1 MKDKL
6 AILVLLLSSLVF
18 SGCSI
23 IESPEDLTLPPKLEE
38 DKEGIR
44 RAIEEYLPKNTKPI
58 IPPTDDSGSYIKLVD
73 LDGDGKDEAL
83 VFYNAE
89 LEEKPI
95 RILVLKKEGSKW
107 KNISEIKVA
116 GQELDEVAFKQ
127 VDGKKGLEVIIGSKI
142 KYSLDKHLSVYSIN
156 EDEGKMERIFKNSYD
171 AIIID
176 DLDGDKLTELLLLKL
191 NRDNDE
197 SYGELYKSQKG
208 KINQI
213 DQVQFSDGAEINY
226 AEHDY
231 IYKNKK
237 GIIISTTVEE
247 DFINIYLM
255 KIRDGKIDK
264 LLKNDVIT
272 TEKQEETEI
281 MLPRDIDK
289 DGAIDFAL
297 PNGLQEDSKNHL
309 INWVTEWYSFDGQ
322 DNIELKRLNYYDEKL
337 NFTFE
342 LPLEWKDKITITNL
356 TKNENTIKQEEY
368 VKVEYKENDMSP
380 KILLFTI
387 YIYDRDKLKRAEEDP
402 ISQDYK
408 EITSLDDSS
417 RVYYIYKNEE
427 LNKDETSKIN
437 EETKRIER
445 TIRLLEK

>member
-6 AILVLLLSSLVF
+6 TILVLLLSTLAF

-23 IESPEDLTLPPKLEE
+23 IESPEDLTVPPKLEE

-73 LDGDGKDEAL
+73 LDGDGEDEAL

-95 RILVLKKEGSKW
+95 RILVLKKEGSEW
-107 KNISEIKVA
+107 KNISEIKVV
-116 GQELDEVAFKQ
+116 GQELDEVAFKD
-127 VDGKKGLEVIIGSKI
+127 VDGEKGLEVIIGSKI
-142 KYSLDKHLSVYSIN
+142 KYSLDKHLSVYSMKN
-156 EDEGKMERIFKNSYD
+156 GEMDRIFKNSYD

-191 NRDNDE
+191 NRENDE
-197 SYGELYKSQKG
+197 SYGELYKAQDG
-208 KINQI
+208 KMKQI
-213 DQVQFSDGAEINY
+213 DKVSFSDRAEINY

-255 KIRDGKIDK
+255 KVEDGKINK
-264 LLKNDVIT
+264 LLKDEVIT

-281 MLPRDIDK
+281 MMPRDVDK
-289 DGAIDFAL
+289 DGTIDFAL
-297 PNGLQEDSKNHL
+297 PNSLQKDSKNDL

-322 DNIELKRLNYYDEKL
+322 DDIELKRLNYYDEKL

-368 VKVEYKENDMSP
+368 VKVEYKENETSP
-380 KILLFTI
+380 KTLLFTV
-387 YIYDRDKLKRAEEDP
+387 YIYDKDKLKRAEEDP
-402 ISQDYK
+402 ISEDYK
-408 EITSLDDSS
+408 QIMNLDDSS

-427 LNKDETSKIN
+427 LSKQETGKVN
-437 EETKRIER
+437 EEMKKIEK